1 MKHAKTAEA
10 AARRLLE
17 RTVKSVRDAWPTR
30 NHPSAE
36 RRSHPFI
43 RERIEELRVL
53 KQFTRDLADARA
65 QLAALHAAASRFMH
79 SLGEGL
85 DDGTEG
91 ALNVTLVDL
100 ATAAREHEQS
110 VRADERVAQLGIVRA
125 AIASYRAAIL
135 IARRD
140 KTVTVDMI
148 PLLQAQDLAATQIWD
163 QLERLM
169 ETR

>member
-1 MKHAKTAEA
+1 MLP
-10 AARRLLE
+10 RLASCT
-17 RTVKSVRDAWPTR
+17 RSV
-30 NHPSAE
+30 
-36 RRSHPFI
+36 
-43 RERIEELRVL
+43 
-53 KQFTRDLADARA
+53 
-65 QLAALHAAASRFMH
+65 
-79 SLGEGL
+79 EGL